1 MFPRGTVMKPFRF
14 YSMIAAAVLA
24 TAASAQQSA
33 PGGTRFGIVSTDR
46 VMRESRASQQ
56 VQKSL
61 EAEFQKRDRE
71 IAAGPKDQIEKR
83 RNALVEDINQ
93 RRDAE
98 LKRFIDKT
106 NGIIK
111 RIAEREKLDIVFLEA
126 AYASAR
132 VDITDK
138 VIKEIDAGR

>member
-1 MFPRGTVMKPFRF
+1 MKPFRF